1 MSSTEFRF
9 DLDDA
14 NFVLFEQFQMD
25 QALKGYASYAD
36 FDADLY
42 KATLSEAYKLAK
54 ETLFPV
60 NGPGDRQGC
69 SLSEEG
75 DVTTPKGYKEAYD
88 ALVEG
93 GWNSPRADPELGG
106 GGMPNCVVMMLTEIM
121 CGANMALMMYPGLTA
136 GAARVIVEHGP
147 ESLRQS
153 VGEKMFSGVWGGTM
167 CLTEAGAGTAVGDNR
182 AKALPTDE
190 DGVYLL
196 EGEKIFISGGD
207 QDLTENI
214 VHLVLARTPGAP
226 EGTKGLSLFMAPKFC
241 FDKESLELGERNGAH
256 VLRIEH
262 KMGING
268 SATCV
273 LGLGSKSPCKA
284 WIVGEEGQGIQIM
297 FQMMN
302 EARIGVAVQ
311 GLGTAS
317 AAFQNALSYAN
328 ERIQGT
334 SVANFKNP
342 SAERVSIV
350 QHPDVRRMLM
360 HQKVYVETMRALI
373 CRLGLLLEHA
383 ERHEDEKQRKHCL
396 GQADLLVPVAK
407 ALCTDLSFECVSLAV
422 QVYGGY
428 GYTQDFPV
436 EQLLR
441 DTRIQSIYEGT
452 NGVQALDLLGRKMR
466 QQNGALFMSWMQ
478 DAMKVIKAGREA
490 GFESQAQIVDKC
502 VKSVAAS
509 AMHLGNLGRERDM
522 DGALLNAVPF
532 LRAFGLT
539 ALGLEAMEQARIAKE
554 AIDGGKESDLYK
566 GKVLN
571 LDYMSSRILPS
582 VIALSKEIQSNDK
595 SCLDP
600 LLFAQGS

>member
-1 MSSTEFRF
+1 MSSTEFRY
-9 DLDDA
+9 DLEDA
-14 NFVLFEQFQMD
+14 RFVLFEQHRVHEQV
-25 QALKGYASYAD
+25 KGYAPYAD
-36 FDADLY
+36 FDAELY
-42 KATLSEAYKLAK
+42 GATLGEAYKLAK
-54 ETLFPV
+54 EVLFPV
-60 NGPGDRQGC
+60 NGPGDREGC
-69 SLSEEG
+69 HLSDQG
-75 DVTTPKGYKEAYD
+75 DVRTPKGYKQAYD

-93 GWNSPRADPELGG
+93 GWNAPRADPELGG
-106 GGMPNCVVMMLTEIM
+106 GGMPNSVVMALTEIM
-121 CGANMALMMYPGLTA
+121 CGANMALMMYPGLTS

-147 ESLRQS
+147 QDLRRP
-153 VGEKMFSGVWGGTM
+153 VAEKMFSGVWGGTM

-182 AKALPTDE
+182 AKATPTDE
-190 DGVYLL
+190 AGVYLL

-226 EGTKGLSLFMAPKFC
+226 EGTKGLSLFMAPKFH
-241 FDKESLELGERNGAH
+241 FDGDLKLGERNGAH

-273 LGLGSKSPCKA
+273 LGLGSKGPCKA
-284 WIVGEEGQGIQIM
+284 WLVGEEGQGIQIM

-311 GLGTAS
+311 GLATAS
-317 AAFQNALSYAN
+317 AAYQNALSYAN

-334 SVANFKNP
+334 STANFKNA
-342 SAERVSIV
+342 SAPRVPIV
-350 QHPDVRRMLM
+350 RHPDVRRMLM
-360 HQKVYVETMRALI
+360 HQRVCVETMRALI
-373 CRLGLLLEHA
+373 CRLGVLLEHA
-383 ERHEDEKQRKHCL
+383 ERSEDEKERKACL

-407 ALCTDLSFECVSLAV
+407 ALCTDLGFECVSLAV

-478 DAMKVIKAGREA
+478 EAMKIVKSGRDH
-490 GFESQAQIVDKC
+490 GFEAQAQMIDKC
-502 VKSVAAS
+502 IKSVAAS

-532 LRAFGLT
+532 LRAFGLV
-539 ALGLEAMEQARIAKE
+539 ALSLEAMDQANIAKD
-554 AIDGGKESDLYK
+554 AIDGGKDTPFYQ
-566 GKVLN
+566 GKILN
-571 LDYMSSRILPS
+571 LEYFCGRILPS
-582 VIALSKEIQSNDK
+582 SIALAKEIQSNDK

-600 LLFAQGS
+600 GLFVS

>member
-14 NFVLFEQFQMD
+14 QFVLFEQFRMD
-25 QALKGYASYAD
+25 EQVKTYGAYAD

-42 KATLSEAYKLAK
+42 RATLGEAYKLAR
-54 ETLFPV
+54 ESLFPV
-60 NGPGDRQGC
+60 NGPGDREGC
-69 SLSEEG
+69 HLSADGE
-75 DVTTPKGYKEAYD
+75 VTTPKGYKDAYN

-93 GWNSPRADPELGG
+93 GWNAPRADPELGG
-106 GGMPNCVVMMLTEIM
+106 GGMPNAVVMMLTEIM
-121 CGANMALMMYPGLTA
+121 CGANMALMMYPGLTS

-147 ESLRQS
+147 QDLRS
-153 VGEKMFSGVWGGTM
+153 KVAEKMFSGVWGGTM

-182 AKALPTDE
+182 AKATPTDQAGIYE
-190 DGVYLL
+190 L

-226 EGTKGLSLFMAPKFC
+226 EGTKGLSLFMAPKFW
-241 FDKESLELGERNGAH
+241 FDDNLALGERNGAH

-273 LGLGSKSPCKA
+273 LGLGAKSPCKA

-311 GLGTAS
+311 GLATAS
-317 AAFQNALSYAN
+317 AAYQYSRSYAR

-334 SVANFKNP
+334 STANFKNP
-342 SAERVSIV
+342 SAKRVAIV
-350 QHPDVRRMLM
+350 EHPDVRRMLM
-360 HQKVYVETMRALI
+360 HQKVCVETMRALI

-383 ERHEDEKQRKHCL
+383 ELSEDEKQRKHCQ

-478 DAMKVIKAGREA
+478 DAMKIIKVGREL
-490 GFESQAQIVDKC
+490 GFESQAQVVDKC
-502 VKSVAAS
+502 IKSVAAS

-539 ALGLEAMEQARIAKE
+539 ALGLEAMDQASIAKK
-554 AIDGGKESDLYK
+554 AIDAGKDSTLYA
-566 GKVLN
+566 GKLLN
-571 LDYMSSRILPS
+571 LDYMCARILPNA
-582 VIALSKEIQSNDK
+582 IALSKEIQSNDK

-600 LLFAQGS
+600 LLFAEG